1 MRAGREWCEAD
12 RQIWWRAYYQWLEP
26 HLFAP
31 GRHAII
37 PDSPGAPSQLNDG
50 LLNDWPFG
58 HRGGPVWHM
67 DGPIERLA
75 RLCERFPVV
84 YVGWIGDPKLQP
96 VGCPAYHRKM
106 EEVSKLMGNTWH
118 PLHML
123 RGILVA
129 RQYPFVRVDSTSLA
143 QNGHRYDCE
152 DQHADALDL
161 ELGADGIWRW
171 KGLIA
176 RNDDGLWR
184 WKGRYA
190 YADRLE
196 RGHFSNGI
204 LRKMRRDRAL
214 APWAG
219 DAPIVRPALQPSPE
233 QLRLF

>member
-12 RQIWWRAYYQWLEP
+12 RQIWWRAYYDWLEP
-26 HLFAP
+26 ILFAP

-67 DGPIERLA
+67 DGSIERLA
-75 RLCERFPVV
+75 RLCDRFPVV
-84 YVGWIGDPKLQP
+84 YVGWIGDPKLEP

-106 EEVSKLMGNTWH
+106 DAVAKLMGNTWH

-129 RQYPFVRVDSTSLA
+129 RQYPFLRVDSTSLA
-143 QNGHRYDCE
+143 QNGHRYDC
-152 DQHADALDL
+152 
-161 ELGADGIWRW
+161 
-171 KGLIA
+171 
-176 RNDDGLWR
+176 DDGDQKWS
-184 WKGRYA
+184 GRIA

-196 RGHFSNGI
+196 CGHFSNGI

-233 QLRLF
+233 QLRLL